1 MYYKLECLLYI
12 LNRLDNRRNDIL
24 SLWQQVC
31 FDDNVKAFESFYYLL
46 YNPLVK
52 FSMMYLH
59 QREEAEEIVTDVFV
73 KTWMNRGS
81 MQHIQRP
88 DTYLFVAVK
97 NQSLNYLKKYSSI
110 HVVPV
115 EDSGEVNLI
124 DTANPHVQLEKKE
137 LHFYLDQSIE
147 ALPQQC
153 RIIFRLIKEDGLK
166 YKEVAEILNISP
178 RTVQTQLV
186 RAMQKL
192 SVSLTKYSGL
202 RSRAAIN
209 NDAVLNI
216 LILFTFFA
224 NFFLSL

>member
-1 MYYKLECLLYI
+1 MDYKK
-12 LNRLDNRRNDIL
+12 DHIL
-24 SLWQQVC
+24 SLWHKVC
-31 FDDNVKAFESFYYLL
+31 FDDDVKAFESFYYLL

-52 FSMMYLH
+52 FSMMYIH

-73 KTWMNRGS
+73 KTWMNRGN

-97 NQSLNYLKKYSSI
+97 NHSLNYLKKYSSI

-124 DTANPHVQLEKKE
+124 DTANPHIQLEKKE
-137 LHFYLDQSIE
+137 LHFYLDQAIE
-147 ALPQQC
+147 SLPQQC

-178 RTVQTQLV
+178 RTVQTQLF

-192 SVSLTKYSGL
+192 SVSLTSHSVNPS
-202 RSRAAIN
+202 RSAISN
-209 NDAVLNI
+209 NAVLNI
-216 LILFTFFA
+216 LLLLTFTENIFSA
-224 NFFLSL
+224 L

>member
-1 MYYKLECLLYI
+1 MYIHK
-12 LNRLDNRRNDIL
+12 
-24 SLWQQVC
+24 
-31 FDDNVKAFESFYYLL
+31 K
-46 YNPLVK
+46 
-52 FSMMYLH
+52 
-59 QREEAEEIVTDVFV
+59 EEAEEIVTDVFV
-73 KTWMNRGS
+73 KTWMNRS
-81 MQHIQRP
+81 NMQHIQRP

-115 EDSGEVNLI
+115 EDSNDVSLI
-124 DTANPHVQLEKKE
+124 DTANPHIQLEKKE

-178 RTVQTQLV
+178 RTVQTQLT

-192 SVSLTKYSGL
+192 SVALSGYSGL
-202 RSRAAIN
+202 PSRSAIN

-216 LILFTFFA
+216 LMLLTFFA
-224 NFFLSL
+224 KFFLSL